1 MRPIYR
7 TDRSN
12 CWIERVTVPKSATS
26 LPGSTICLG
35 SFVMVNGT
43 HGVIIEGNIDP
54 GSALSLDT

>member
-1 MRPIYR
+1 
-7 TDRSN
+7 
-12 CWIERVTVPKSATS
+12 VPKSATS
-26 LPGSTICLG
+26 LPGSTISLG